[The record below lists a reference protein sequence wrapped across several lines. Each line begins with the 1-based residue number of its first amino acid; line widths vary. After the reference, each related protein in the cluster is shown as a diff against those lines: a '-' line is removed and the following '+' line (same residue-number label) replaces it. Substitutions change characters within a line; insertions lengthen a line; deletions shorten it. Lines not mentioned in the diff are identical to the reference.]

1 MRGYLD
7 DPERRAATMYGEWLA
22 TGDVGW
28 IGEDGNLRIVDR
40 LKDMVVVGGFNV
52 YPAEVERVLL
62 EHVAV
67 SQAAVIGL
75 PDARMGEVPG
85 AFVVPAPGAAIDV
98 ETLVDYLV
106 ERLAKFKVPR
116 TVWLVGFDRLPM
128 NAAGKVPRGSCVP
141 TPPPAWPRSPP
152 RSPRDPDPR

>member
-7 DPERRAATMYGEWLA
+7 DPEATIATMHGEWLA

-62 EHVAV
+62 EHAAVA
-67 SQAAVIGL
+67 QAAVIGL
-75 PDARMGEVPG
+75 PDRAHGRGARRVRRPG
-85 AFVVPAPGAAIDV
+85 PR
-98 ETLVDYLV
+98 
-106 ERLAKFKVPR
+106 ER
-116 TVWLVGFDRLPM
+116 
-128 NAAGKVPRGSCVP
+128 
-141 TPPPAWPRSPP
+141 
-152 RSPRDPDPR
+152 